1 MPIGL
6 FLIAVAASIYGWA
19 LIATTVTH
27 PGAIGLN
34 LDALGTDWMVFHSGA
49 RRFFSGQMAGLY
61 DGDAFTAQLNR
72 TFADWLSAPLPFRP
86 FVYPPSYLLLILP
99 FGALPFLSS
108 YIAFQAV
115 TAVLLGV
122 ALWFGADRPGWR
134 GLVIGGALLGPAAA
148 INVAVGQ
155 NAFLI
160 AALLVAGMRLLPVK
174 PALGGFLLGVLT
186 VKPQF
191 WLLVPVALLAA
202 REWRALGW
210 SVLAGLML
218 AVASALVLGL
228 GPWREWLNLALG
240 SYATPDAKW
249 IEYGRMWGVSV
260 DACLASIGLPAA
272 LANTGQMLAILVAG
286 ALTYAVFS
294 RDEAADRKLA
304 VLLAATV
311 LAAPHVSLHDLV
323 LLTLAGLLW
332 VVDAVHRPRSLGE
345 WTMALAL
352 GFVPLFGPPLVSPV
366 ARLTPLLI
374 LGFAALVLTDGGML
388 RVTRAAIWGDETRAI
403 LDKRR

>member
-1 MPIGL
+1 MPIVP
-6 FLIAVAASIYGWA
+6 FLLAVAASIYGWA
-19 LIATTVTH
+19 LIATTVDH

-34 LDALGTDWMVFHSGA
+34 LDALGTDWMVFQSGA
-49 RRFFSGQMAGLY
+49 RHFFSGHVAGLY
-61 DGDAFTAQLNR
+61 DGDAFTAYLNR
-72 TFADWLSAPLPFRP
+72 TFADRLSAPLPFRP
-86 FVYPPSYLLLILP
+86 FVYPPSYLLLLLP

-115 TAVLLGV
+115 TAALLGIV
-122 ALWFGADRPGWR
+122 LWFGADRPAWR
-134 GLVIGGALLGPAAA
+134 GLVIVGALLGPAAA

-160 AALLVAGMRLLPVK
+160 AALLVGGMRLLPVK
-174 PALGGFLLGVLT
+174 PALGGLLLGVLT

-191 WLLVPVALLAA
+191 WLLVPVALVAA

-218 AVASALVLGL
+218 AVASVLVLGL
-228 GPWREWLNLALG
+228 EPWREWLNLALG

-249 IEYGRMWGVSV
+249 IEYGRTWGVSV
-260 DACLASIGLPAA
+260 YACLVSMGLPAA
-272 LANTGQMLAILVAG
+272 LANTGQMFATLAAG
-286 ALTYAVFS
+286 AVTYAVFS
-294 RDEAADRKLA
+294 RNETADRKLA

-323 LLTLAGLLW
+323 LLTVAGLLW
-332 VVDAVHRPRSLGE
+332 VVHAVHRPRSLGE

-352 GFVPLFGPPLVSPV
+352 GLAPVFGPPLVSPV
-366 ARLTPLLI
+366 ARLLPLLT
-374 LGFAALVLTDGGML
+374 LGFIALVLADGGMH
-388 RVTRAAIWGDETRAI
+388 RATWAAMWGDETRAL